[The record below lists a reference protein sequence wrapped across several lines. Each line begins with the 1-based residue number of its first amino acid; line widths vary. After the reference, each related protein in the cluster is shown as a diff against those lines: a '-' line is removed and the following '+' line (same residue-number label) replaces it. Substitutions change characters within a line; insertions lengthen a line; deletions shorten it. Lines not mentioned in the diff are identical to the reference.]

1 MTLEQLFSGNAG
13 SVLRFNARLPTTL
26 AGAAQAAGMELV
38 TVDTRKARD
47 KPAFLRAS
55 AEALHFPEYF
65 GQNWDAFYDCIADRA
80 QAAGKGEVIV
90 FEDLSGFARTEPEEF
105 ATAVDAL
112 REAAEFW
119 VEQSKRLIVLI
130 GLDQPLLAPE
140 LPELTGSTSST
151 TGTGRGW
158 PA

>member
-1 MTLEQLFSGNAG
+1 MNLDQIVVGSAG
-13 SVLRFNARLPTTL
+13 GVLRCSRESAAEL
-26 AGAAQAAGMELV
+26 AGAAQAAGLEFV

-65 GQNWDAFYDCIADRA
+65 GHNWDAFYDCVAELAA
-80 QAAGKGEVIV
+80 QSGRGKLIV

-112 REAAEFW
+112 RDAVEFW
-119 VEQSKRLIVLI
+119 AEQSKRLIVLI
-130 GLDQPLLAPE
+130 ELDQPLLAPE
-140 LPELTGSTSST
+140 LSGLTGSST
-151 TGTGRGW
+151 GSGRGR
-158 PA
+158 PK